1 MRPNPPGRICGVF
14 RSAGITV
21 EFFAATDLNGLR
33 GLRMNSKNVNLARAE
48 AANRIAVAP
57 TPGSVTRGG
66 ASARREPPSPPGHFL
81 VGNGPELKA
90 DPLGFIVKAHRDYGD
105 VIRIRIPLV
114 RAYLAAHPD
123 DIKHVVQDNHDNYT
137 KNNIDYRLLK
147 GGLGDGLLTSDGPY
161 WLNQRR
167 LIQPVFV
174 RERIAQ
180 FGTLM
185 AQAAQ
190 RLADDWEPRA
200 RSGEPFDVAA
210 EMTRVTLA
218 IVARALFSVDIVEH
232 ASVIGESLTT
242 MNEAM
247 GQAGLSALL
256 PFLPTRANRRIR
268 AAKRALDEVIWRI
281 IAHRRASTAA
291 TDDMLSIL
299 LSARDRERDKPLSDK
314 QIRDEVATF
323 LLAGHE
329 TTANALAWT
338 WYLLGQNPDAEDK
351 LCAELAEVLGGRA
364 PCVEDLPRMR
374 YTAMV
379 IDESMRLY
387 PPAWAFSRSNLD
399 EDELGGYRIRRG
411 SLIYISQYVTHR
423 HPAFWEEPDRFEP
436 ERFTPERVAARP
448 KYAYFPFGGGPRTC
462 IGSQF
467 ALAEAALILGTLAQ
481 RYRLRLV
488 PNHRVE
494 MQPLV
499 TLRPRYGVKVV
510 VQPRS

>member
-1 MRPNPPGRICGVF
+1 
-14 RSAGITV
+14 
-21 EFFAATDLNGLR
+21 
-33 GLRMNSKNVNLARAE
+33 MNSKNVHLAGAE
-48 AANRIAVAP
+48 PANRIAVAQSP
-57 TPGSVTRGG
+57 TPKAVARGG
-66 ASARREPPSPPGHFL
+66 AAGARREPPSPPGHFL
-81 VGNGPELKA
+81 VGNGPELAA
-90 DPLGFIVKAHRDYGD
+90 DPLNFVVKARRDYGD
-105 VIRIRIPLV
+105 VVRLRFPFV

-147 GGLGDGLLTSDGPY
+147 GGLGEGLLTSDGAY
-161 WLNQRR
+161 WLSQRR
-167 LIQPVFV
+167 LIQPVFR
-174 RERIAQ
+174 RERIVE

-185 AQAAQ
+185 AQVAI

-218 IVARALFSVDIVEH
+218 IVARALFSVDVAEH
-232 ASVIGESLTT
+232 ASIISESLTA

-247 GQAGLSALL
+247 AQAGLSALL
-256 PFLPTRANRRIR
+256 PFLPTRTNRRIR
-268 AAKRALDEVIWRI
+268 AAKRALDEVIWKI
-281 IAHRRASTAA
+281 IAQRRGSAA
-291 TDDMLSIL
+291 EVDDMLSL
-299 LSARDRERDKPLSDK
+299 LLAASDPKSGKPLSDT
-314 QIRDEVATF
+314 QVRDEVATF

-351 LCAELAEVLGGRA
+351 LHAELAEVLGGRA
-364 PCVEDLPRMR
+364 PCVEDLPRLR

-387 PPAWAFSRSNLD
+387 PPAWAFSRSNIND
-399 EDELGGYRIRRG
+399 DELGGYGIRRG

-423 HPAFWEEPDRFEP
+423 HPAFWEEPDRFDP
-436 ERFTPERVAARP
+436 ERFTPDRIATRP
-448 KYAYFPFGGGPRTC
+448 KYAYFPFGGGPRAC

-467 ALAEAALILGTLAQ
+467 ALIEAALILATLAQ

-488 PNHRVE
+488 PNHPVE
-494 MQPLV
+494 LQPLV

-510 VQPRS
+510 AEPR